1 MLVYNE
7 KCSFHEHIYFGQF
20 LCNNAMLDEREF
32 ELINIIGA
40 KLGSTQRDLSRY
52 MDLSLGQTN
61 MLIRRL
67 VSKGYIRITQ
77 LNKRKVRYLLTP
89 KGIAEKMRKTVK
101 YTLNTINAI
110 GLIKENVKRIVST
123 LYEEGERLFVIL
135 GKSDFALLIEMA
147 LRDMGI
153 DDCRLIYIDDIS
165 QYKKEGVLLICK
177 ENVPTE
183 GIKNCRVVDMIYE
196 LAKENVFV
204 NNPAVS
210 PRIDRINAV
219 QDWQVRLEADN
230 GGIYS
235 KQ

>member
-1 MLVYNE
+1 MVLVYNE
-7 KCSFHEHIYFGQF
+7 KCSFYEHFY
-20 LCNNAMLDEREF
+20 LNNFYVDKSMLDEREF

-40 KLGSTQRDLSRY
+40 KLGSTQRDLSRH
-52 MDLSLGQTN
+52 MELSLGQTN

-89 KGIAEKMRKTVK
+89 KGIAEKMQKTVK

-110 GLIKENVKRIVST
+110 SLIKENVKRIVSV

-147 LRDMGI
+147 LKDMDI
-153 DDCRLIYIDDIS
+153 KDCQLVYIDDIS

-177 ENVPTE
+177 ENVHIE
-183 GIKNCRVVDMIYE
+183 GIKGCRVVDMIYE

-204 NNPAVS
+204 HYPAVS
-210 PRIDRINAV
+210 RKTEPVNVAGLAGE
-219 QDWQVRLEADN
+219 VR
-230 GGIYS
+230 S
-235 KQ
+235 